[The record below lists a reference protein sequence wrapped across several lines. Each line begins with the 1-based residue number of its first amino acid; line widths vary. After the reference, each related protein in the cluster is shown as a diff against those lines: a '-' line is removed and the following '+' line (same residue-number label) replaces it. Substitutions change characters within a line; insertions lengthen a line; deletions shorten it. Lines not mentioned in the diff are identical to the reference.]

1 MENAADIY
9 HSKMMETLL
18 GSMTQLPIFRS
29 LTEDELKEV
38 ARYMFFLEFAE
49 NMTVFREGDSGD
61 YVCFVVEGLLEVT
74 KKAKS
79 GGITVI
85 AQLVQGH
92 SIGEMSVID
101 EFQRSA
107 TVTAREKS
115 RLVTL
120 TRKNFETLVD
130 QHPRIGNKMLKGIAR
145 SLSMNLRKTSGQ
157 LAEKLPVV

>member
-1 MENAADIY
+1 MENVADIY
-9 HSKMMETLL
+9 HSKMMEALL
-18 GSMTQLPIFRS
+18 GSMTQLHIFRS
-29 LTEDELKEV
+29 LVREELKEV
-38 ARYMFFLEFAE
+38 APYMFFLDFAE
-49 NMTVFREGDSGD
+49 NMTVFKEGDSGD

-79 GGITVI
+79 GGVTVI
-85 AQLVQGH
+85 AQLVPGH

-101 EFQRSA
+101 EFPRSA
-107 TVTAREKS
+107 TVTAKEKT
-115 RLVTL
+115 RLITL
-120 TRKNFETLVD
+120 TRKNFETLVE